1 MLMTRTD
8 LLALRSLAE
17 VNDPVSLDR
26 IPQSFK
32 NKFDR
37 FFFGK
42 TMLKKENELLAYP
55 VDIRNWVQYVFELYK
70 D

>member
-32 NKFDR
+32 NEFDH